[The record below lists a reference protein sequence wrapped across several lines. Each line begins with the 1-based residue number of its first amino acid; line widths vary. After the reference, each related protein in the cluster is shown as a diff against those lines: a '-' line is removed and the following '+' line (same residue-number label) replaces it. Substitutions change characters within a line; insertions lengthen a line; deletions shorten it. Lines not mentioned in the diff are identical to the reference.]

1 MKNNTKGYLLSVF
14 LVMSLVL
21 VNTASAVEVGVN
33 VNVNASATGTVQS
46 KNKPAT
52 TGSTSSPQATLGNAT
67 SSSNSSGSQ
76 GDANR
81 SAVSLVVRSLL
92 AIADRDGGIGAEVR
106 LVAQEQASTTI
117 QTNESKN
124 EVESDGS
131 VKVFFF
137 GPDYKNLGEL
147 RSSIVTTENNITR
160 LEKAAARTTSASVR
174 ADLEVQIQALEAEAS
189 STEAFVKENESKFSL
204 LGWFVKIFVK

>member
-1 MKNNTKGYLLSVF
+1 MKSNTRIYLLSVF
-14 LVMSLVL
+14 LVMSLVI
-21 VNTASAVEVGVN
+21 VNTVSAVEVGVN

-46 KNKPAT
+46 QNKPAT
-52 TGSTSSPQATLGNAT
+52 TTPGNAT

-81 SAVSLVVRSLL
+81 SGVSLVVRSLL
-92 AIADRDGGIGAEVR
+92 AIADRDGGIGREVR
-106 LVAQEQASTTI
+106 LVAQEQASTTV
-117 QTNESKN
+117 QTNESKSK
-124 EVESDGS
+124 VESDGN
-131 VKVFFF
+131 VKIFFF

-147 RSSIVTTENNITR
+147 RSSIATTENNITR

-174 ADLEVQIQALEAEAS
+174 ADLEIQIQALEAEAS